1 MIAADHAPLPSLVDS
16 FGRRISYLRV
26 SVTDRCDF
34 RCRYCMAEAMTFL
47 PRRELLSLEE
57 LALIVDRFVDRG
69 VTKVRLTGGEPL
81 VRRGLPELARRIGR
95 RIGDGL
101 DELTLTTNGVRLT
114 EAAEPLADAG
124 IRRINVSLDTLDR
137 DRFAYIARRD
147 AFDEVLAGIAAAK
160 AAGLAI
166 KINMVALK
174 GLNDD
179 AFVAMAE
186 WCGAGGF
193 DLSIIETMPL
203 GRVDEDRADRFLPL
217 TFVRERLA
225 RRFTL
230 TPSDRST
237 GGPSRYVFA
246 EELGIHIG
254 FISPLTHNFC
264 ATCNRVRLTAEGKL
278 YLCLGQSDCVDLKAA
293 LRGGGAG
300 ALDTALDEAMRIK
313 PRAHDFHIE
322 RPAVSRHMSVTG
334 G

>member
-1 MIAADHAPLPSLVDS
+1 
-16 FGRRISYLRV
+16 
-26 SVTDRCDF
+26 
-34 RCRYCMAEAMTFL
+34 MAEAMTFL
-47 PRRELLSLEE
+47 PRRELLTLEE

-81 VRRGLPELARRIGR
+81 VRRGLPELAARIGR
-95 RIGDGL
+95 RIGAGL
-101 DELTLTTNGVRLT
+101 DELTLTTNGARLT
-114 EAAEPLADAG
+114 EAAEPLFDAG

-137 DRFAYIARRD
+137 ERFAFIARRD
-147 AFDEVLAGIAAAK
+147 AFDDVQAGIAAAK
-160 AAGLAI
+160 AAGFAV

-174 GLNDD
+174 GLNDEE
-179 AFVAMAE
+179 FVPMAE
-186 WCGAGGF
+186 WCGANGF

-203 GRVDEDRADRFLPL
+203 GQIEEDRTDRFLPL
-217 TFVRERLA
+217 AFVRERLA

-230 TPSDRST
+230 TPSDRNT

-278 YLCLGQSDCVDLKAA
+278 YLCLGQSDCVDLKQALREGGPAA
-293 LRGGGAG
+293 LDA
-300 ALDTALDEAMRIK
+300 ALDQAMRIK
-313 PRAHDFHIE
+313 PKAHDFRIE
-322 RPAVSRHMSVTG
+322 RTAVSRHMSVTG